1 MLLALQ
7 CCVARGDILNEK
19 ENVTFSLAK
28 PSWNAAG
35 TSKSNE
41 LLINRDVCVTF

>member
-1 MLLALQ
+1 MLLAIK

-19 ENVTFSLAK
+19 ENITFSVAK
-28 PSWNAAG
+28 PSWNAEA
-35 TSKSNE
+35 TSESNE